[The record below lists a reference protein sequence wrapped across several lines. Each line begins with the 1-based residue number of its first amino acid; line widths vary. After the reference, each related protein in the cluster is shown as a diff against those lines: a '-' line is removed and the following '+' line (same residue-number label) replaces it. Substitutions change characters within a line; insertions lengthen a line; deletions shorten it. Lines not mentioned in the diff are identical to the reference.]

1 MKRQVR
7 TVSSKLKSLILPE
20 IKGARKAPGEKPGT
34 IVHTGERR
42 METMRM
48 TVHDFDH
55 EHYDVIPIQRIER
68 SETYLTDPSKTWIEV
83 RGLHDIESLKTVWD
97 YFGLHPL
104 IQEDIVS
111 TSQRPKVEHYDNTIF
126 VVMRLLIPQTNDAGE
141 RVLHSEQMSLVL
153 GKNYVLSF
161 QESDH
166 DFFDPI
172 YRRLQQETT
181 RLRRFG
187 PDYLLYALMDTVVDY
202 YFQVLDLIGE
212 EIEEVEE
219 SLLEDPQDED
229 LARIHTLRRDVIYL
243 RKSVWSLRDGI
254 NTLIRDDSP
263 LIAEEV
269 KIFVRDVYDHLVQVI
284 DSIETSREMIM
295 GMFDMY
301 MSFVSNKMNEVMK
314 VLTIIAT
321 IFIPL
326 TFIAGIYGMNFD
338 PEASPWNMP
347 ELGWVYG
354 YPFSLA
360 LMVILTIVM
369 VIYFRRKGWF

>member
-7 TVSSKLKSLILPE
+7 NVSSKLKSLILPE
-20 IKGARKAPGEKPGT
+20 VKGARKAPGEKPGT
-34 IVHTGERR
+34 VVHTGERR
-42 METMRM
+42 MEEMRM

-55 EHYDVIPIQRIER
+55 EHYNTIPIQRIER
-68 SETYLTDPSKTWIEV
+68 SETFLTDPSKTWIEV
-83 RGLHDIESLKTVWD
+83 RGLHDIESLKSVWE
-97 YFGLHPL
+97 YFELHPL

-111 TSQRPKVEHYDNTIF
+111 TSQRPKVEHYADTIF
-126 VVMRLLIPQTNDAGE
+126 VVMRLLIPQTNESGE
-141 RVLHSEQMSLVL
+141 RVLHSEQISLVL

-161 QESDH
+161 QESDT
-166 DFFDPI
+166 DVFEPI

-187 PDYLLYALMDTVVDY
+187 PDYLLYTLMDTVVDY

-212 EIEEVEE
+212 EIEKVEE
-219 SLLEDPQDED
+219 SLLNDPQDHD

-263 LIAEEV
+263 LIKEEV
-269 KIFVRDVYDHLVQVI
+269 KVFVRDVYDHLVQVI

-338 PEASPWNMP
+338 SEVSPWNMP
-347 ELGWVYG
+347 ELGWAYG

-360 LMVILTIVM
+360 LMAILTIGM

>member
-20 IKGARKAPGEKPGT
+20 IKGPRKAPGEKPGT

-263 LIAEEV
+263 LIDEEV
-269 KIFVRDVYDHLVQVI
+269 KVFVRDVYDHLVQVI

-347 ELGWVYG
+347 ELGWAYG